1 MIILQGG
8 FSPTVDQR
16 VAIGVIAGTA
26 ALVGVAALGCSLIR
40 CARNGWRWWMAPAAI
55 AG

>member
-1 MIILQGG
+1 M
-8 FSPTVDQR
+8 DQR

-26 ALVGVAALGCSLIR
+26 ALLGVAAIGISVVR
-40 CARNGWRWWMAPAAI
+40 CVARGARWWMAPAAI